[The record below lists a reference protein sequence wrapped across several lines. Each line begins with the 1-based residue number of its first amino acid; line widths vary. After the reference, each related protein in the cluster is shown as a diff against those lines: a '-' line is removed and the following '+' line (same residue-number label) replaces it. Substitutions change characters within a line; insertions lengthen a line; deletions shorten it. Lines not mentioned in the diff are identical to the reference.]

1 MFLQSILVYSSLIS
15 IMILFGI
22 SASRK
27 KNYYITND
35 GLIQYQ
41 SFWRFNT
48 VMPLLLFA
56 IIFGMRYDVGVD
68 HLSYLDKY
76 LWREYTGKNEPLFH
90 LFSDIG
96 WFLNFHYAVYFA
108 ILAFVQVFF
117 FFYAFKNQRYLYP
130 LLVFFIF
137 TNGSI
142 FFWMNGIRQAMA
154 MCVWIYS
161 LSYIDSKKIIP
172 YLIWGVISVLF
183 HKSAIILFVF
193 YPILRN
199 GKDYFKNTTLQLVFF
214 ASAFIIKEV
223 FSQVIMQFESVIN
236 FYISLLGDEVYMKY
250 YNVENLMQSFSDRQG
265 TGLAYLFIIGVNI
278 IVILFSDKLK
288 QYYKSKWFNMMYFFF
303 FIGLITSYMFPS
315 GAISLT
321 RPFQY
326 FYIFQSI
333 MYAYFGYYLYKNK
346 DDGRKLILLLL
357 LILSFSGIFFLSQ
370 YTATENSHSLF
381 QFYFQQDVPGYPR
394 KM

>member
-1 MFLQSILVYSSLIS
+1 MFLQSILVYSSLMS
-15 IMILFGI
+15 VMILFGI

-27 KNYYITND
+27 KNYNITNE
-35 GLIQYQ
+35 GLIQYH
-41 SFWRFNT
+41 SFWRFDT
-48 VMPLLLFA
+48 IIPLLLFA
-56 IIFGMRYDVGVD
+56 VIFGMRYDVGVD
-68 HLSYLDKY
+68 HLGYLDKY
-76 LWREYTGKNEPLFH
+76 LGGEYAGKNEPLFH

-96 WFLNFHYAVYFA
+96 WSLNLHYVVYFA
-108 ILAFVQVFF
+108 VLAFAQVFF
-117 FFYAFKNQRYLYP
+117 FFYAFKDQRYLYP
-130 LLVFFIF
+130 LLTFFIF
-137 TNGSI
+137 TNGTI
-142 FFWMNGIRQAMA
+142 GFWMNGIRQGIA

-161 LSYIDSKKIIP
+161 LRYIDSKKITP
-172 YLIWGVISVLF
+172 YLIWGVIAVLF

-199 GKDYFKNTTLQLVFF
+199 GKDYFKNITLQLVFF
-214 ASAFIIKEV
+214 ASTFIIKEI

-250 YNVENLMQSFSDRQG
+250 YNVESLMQSFSDRQG

-278 IVILFSDKLK
+278 IVILFSKKLK
-288 QYYKSKWFNMMYFFF
+288 QYYNNKWFNMMYFLF

-315 GAISLT
+315 GAISLK

-346 DDGRKLILLLL
+346 EDGSKLILLLL
-357 LILSFSGIFFLSQ
+357 LIISFSGIFFLSQ

-381 QFYFQQDVPGYPR
+381 QFYFQNNINGYP
-394 KM
+394 K